1 MFKRLTTETLNWI
14 IIIGVIL
21 FIIEI
26 SFFHGG
32 LIFSALF
39 SGLLIYIGWEK
50 FMKLWGKVVFWI
62 GIISIIFS
70 ILNLMAVRFF
80 IITGI
85 FLFIVHYMKSK
96 RKANRIEPIIEA
108 QMTTDPITDIQ
119 ITPLFTSRQY

>member
-1 MFKRLTTETLNWI
+1 MMFKRLTTETLNWI

-39 SGLLIYIGWEK
+39 SVFLIYIWWKK
-50 FMKLWGKVVFWI
+50 FTKLWGKIVFCI

-70 ILNLMAVRFF
+70 ILNMMSFRFF
-80 IITGI
+80 IIAVI
-85 FLFIVHYMKSK
+85 VLFILPYCKSK
-96 RKANRIEPIIEA
+96 NRAHRIYS
-108 QMTTDPITDIQ
+108 
-119 ITPLFTSRQY
+119 L